1 MYKIKNTELDLES
14 RIFHLHKIFY
24 SAVNSYTKTVWQ
36 ELITAHLCKANALVN
51 DAFTMPTS
59 LISQETIFS
68 KQLEK
73 HICHKCPEVAVL
85 SAFPLYVLDYF
96 GCERTITKLNS

>member
-1 MYKIKNTELDLES
+1 MIDVREL
-14 RIFHLHKIFY
+14 RIGNYVHLFK
-24 SAVNSYTKTVWQ
+24 
-36 ELITAHLCKANALVN
+36 
-51 DAFTMPTS
+51 S
-59 LISQETIFS
+59 LISQEAIFS